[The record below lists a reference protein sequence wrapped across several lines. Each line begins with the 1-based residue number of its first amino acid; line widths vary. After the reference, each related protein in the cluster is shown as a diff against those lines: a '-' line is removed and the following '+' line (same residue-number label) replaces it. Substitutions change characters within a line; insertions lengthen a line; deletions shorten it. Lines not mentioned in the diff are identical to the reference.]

1 MSAAAQV
8 GSSQIAL
15 AASNYLVLAFAAR
28 HLDAAGFA
36 ALSSYYLLIN
46 TVGRGMFAA
55 IELETTRAVAAAL
68 ALGGDGRSALRHAG
82 RQTLLLLLA
91 AFILLSVATPL
102 LSQVVGS
109 SPATLG
115 LLAAGAVGMAMSYL
129 LRGPLAGSRRYVP
142 YAASFWVEAAVGLT
156 VAGILMGF
164 GVEQPLVWMAVLAFA
179 PVLAALAVAPAALRR
194 STLLQDRPMDA
205 ADPAP
210 AGTRLDLL
218 YSATLLLAGQGV
230 WNLAPVLVT
239 YRLAGDP
246 DIAAGF
252 VAVAVLLR
260 APVLLF
266 PAVQA
271 LLLPA
276 LTTMVSTGDTGS
288 VRRATRRLAVLITG
302 GGLVW
307 VILSITLVPWIARTV
322 FAATVTP
329 PTWILAALA
338 ISTVLGAAT
347 QIAQTHLLAAR
358 RQRDVALAWL
368 IALIVFI
375 VVGMTIAPP
384 MVGAVA
390 GQVLAAVMVLAVLG
404 FARRRLLSNGDRL

>member
-8 GSSQIAL
+8 GGSQIAL

-28 HLDAAGFA
+28 HLDATGFA

-55 IELETTRAVAAAL
+55 IELETTRTVAAAL
-68 ALGGDGRSALRHAG
+68 ALGGDGRSALRQAG
-82 RQTLLLLLA
+82 RHTLLLLLA
-91 AFILLSVATPL
+91 AFMLLGVATPL
-102 LSQVVGS
+102 LSEVVGS

-115 LLAAGAVGMAMSYL
+115 LLAVGAVGMAMSYL
-129 LRGPLAGSRRYVP
+129 LRGPLAGSRRYMP
-142 YAASFWVEAAVGLT
+142 YAASFWVEATAGLV
-156 VAGILMGF
+156 VAGVLMGF

-179 PVLAALAVAPAALRR
+179 PVLAALAVAPAALR
-194 STLLQDRPMDA
+194 SATVQVRPMDA
-205 ADPAP
+205 AGTAP
-210 AGTRLDLL
+210 AGTRRDLF

-246 DIAAGF
+246 NVAAGF

-276 LTTMVSTGDTGS
+276 LTTMVSTGDTPS
-288 VRRATRRLAVLITG
+288 LRQATRRLAVLITG

-307 VILSITLVPWIARTV
+307 VILSVTLVPWIARTV
-322 FAATVTP
+322 FATTVTP

-338 ISTVLGAAT
+338 VSTVLGAAT
-347 QIAQTHLLAAR
+347 QIAQTHLLAAA
-358 RQRDVALAWL
+358 RQRVVALAWL
-368 IALIVFI
+368 VALMIFI

-384 MVGAVA
+384 LVGAVT

-404 FARRRLLSNGDRL
+404 IARRRLLSNGDRL

>member
-8 GSSQIAL
+8 GGSQIAL

-55 IELETTRAVAAAL
+55 IELETTRAVAATL
-68 ALGGDGRSALRHAG
+68 ALGGDSRPVLRHAG
-82 RQTLLLLLA
+82 RQTLLLLFV
-91 AFILLSVATPL
+91 AFVLLGVATPL
-102 LSQVVGS
+102 LSEVVGS

-115 LLAAGAVGMAMSYL
+115 LLAVGAVGMAMSYL
-129 LRGPLAGSRRYVP
+129 LRGPLAGDRRYVH
-142 YAASFWVEAAVGLT
+142 YAASFWVEAAAGLT
-156 VAGILMGF
+156 MAGILMGF
-164 GVEQPLVWMAVLAFA
+164 GIKEPLVWMAVLAFA
-179 PVLAALAVAPAALRR
+179 PVLAALAVAPAAFRR
-194 STLLQDRPMDA
+194 SAPQPIRDA
-205 ADPAP
+205 AGAAP
-210 AGTRLDLL
+210 GGTRLDLF

-239 YRLAGDP
+239 YRLADDP
-246 DIAAGF
+246 NVAAGF

-276 LTTMVSTGDTGS
+276 LTTMISTGDTRS
-288 VRRATRRLAVLITG
+288 ARRATRRLAVLIIG

-307 VILSITLVPWIARTV
+307 VILAVTLVPWIARTV

-338 ISTVLGAAT
+338 LSTVLGAAT

-358 RQRDVALAWL
+358 RQRDAALAWL
-368 IALIVFI
+368 IALVIFI
-375 VVGMTIAPP
+375 VVGLTITPP
-384 MVGAVA
+384 LIGAVA
-390 GQVLAAVMVLAVLG
+390 GQVLAAVIVLTVLG
-404 FARRRLLSNGDRL
+404 IARRHLLSNGDRL